1 MQITLKVSSSP
12 AGAGKFG
19 SSFGQNVNFG
29 GLGGVIPRQGMG
41 KTFFTEYYFSEN
53 EMK

>member
-12 AGAGKFG
+12 TGAGKFG

-29 GLGGVIPRQGMG
+29 GVGGVIPHQGMG
-41 KTFFTEYYFSEN
+41 ETFFTEYYFSEN